1 VIAGLNFLILAAKS
15 AVVVFTLLLNEV
27 AVRHRVAAGVELAF
41 YLAHFENGILKIV
54 KGCEGHCE
62 EFRFGS

>member
-1 VIAGLNFLILAAKS
+1 VILGLNFLILAAKR
-15 AVVVFTLLLNEV
+15 AVAFFTLLLDEV

-54 KGCEGHCE
+54 KGREGRCE
-62 EFRFGS
+62 ETRFGS